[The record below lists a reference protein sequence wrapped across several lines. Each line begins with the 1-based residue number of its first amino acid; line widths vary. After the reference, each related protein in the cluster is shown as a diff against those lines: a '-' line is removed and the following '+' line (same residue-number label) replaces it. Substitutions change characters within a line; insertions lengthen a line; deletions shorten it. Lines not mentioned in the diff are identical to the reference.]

1 MLLLIRLLAAL
12 RTCQAAA
19 GDVILAYTFLTDL
32 EGWAVTVGNDDR
44 ERYTPERYMQLASTA
59 SAPKIFF
66 DRRRRMASA
75 SDDSDAVW
83 FFERRAP
90 FNAFMNKAYGSQ
102 LV

>member
-1 MLLLIRLLAAL
+1 MLLLICLLAVL
-12 RTCQAAA
+12 RICQAAV

-59 SAPKIFF
+59 SAPNLVH

-75 SDDSDAVW
+75 SDDSDLAW